1 MQIGRLVLNGQL
13 TMTPWFPR
21 QADNAIF
28 SYEIVKALFPGDTIG
43 VTVYHK
49 NKEDSGRGE
58 LVDGEGSP
66 DWTADGTISTGT
78 FKGLKEMVRFS
89 IAGGGAIGVVFRM
102 LTPTWYDDAS

>member
-1 MQIGRLVLNGQL
+1 MQIARFVLNGQL

-28 SYEIVKALFPGDTIG
+28 GYQILKELFPTDTIG

-49 NKEDSGRGE
+49 NREDSGRGE
-58 LVDGEGSP
+58 LHSSP
-66 DWTADGTISTGT
+66 SWDADGNVRTAA
-78 FKGLKEMVRFS
+78 FEGLKEMVRFS

-102 LTPTWYDDAS
+102 LPPTWYDDAN